1 MEKKELHEALDYFYG
16 YGLID
21 NFSGDDRH
29 YIEVLMK
36 YSAKKANIELA

>member
-1 MEKKELHEALDYFYG
+1 MEKQLFEALEYFYG
-16 YGLID
+16 SGLIE

-29 YIEVLMK
+29 YIEVLMQ